1 MFVKITN
8 SKEIIILHNLNGKP
22 YYEAIEYYAKQNNLT
37 ISYYESSI
45 FKLFVRDIIK
55 NSFSLHTIQR
65 SLKNLFF
72 RFKVPFIKNKTIILG
87 MAPYDFR
94 IIWYRLLMK
103 NNQLIYSTSWPFW
116 DDDNNIPRKYG
127 FLTPIF
133 KLGWKQFIE
142 DKKLKIV
149 TVTKATHEGLINNFQ
164 IHGYITQIYHTMDLA
179 KFTTNE
185 KRDLNNKIRI
195 LFVGSLIKQK
205 GLDTLVHIINALNP
219 LKYEFSI
226 VGDGEYKKSI
236 EYIFERDNVSY
247 HGYIGTKDKLSK
259 IFKSHHIF
267 LNPSVKTKKW
277 QELFGIV
284 NIEAMA
290 TGLVVIASNHI
301 GPSEIITNG
310 VNGFLVEEK
319 KPEQIMNILSRLE
332 NNPSEYYRI
341 SQNAKVKA
349 AEFDIKNISQK
360 WSLIIDE

>member
-1 MFVKITN
+1 MVTIL
-8 SKEIIILHNLNGKP
+8 KEIIILHNLNGKP
-22 YYEAIEYYAKQNNLT
+22 YYEAIEYYAKQNNLKV
-37 ISYYESSI
+37 SYYESSI

-55 NSFSLHTIQR
+55 TSFSLHSIQR
-65 SLKNLFF
+65 SIKNLYF

-94 IIWYRLLMK
+94 IIWYRLLMN
-103 NNQLIYSTSWPFW
+103 NNQVIYSISWPFW
-116 DDDNNIPRKYG
+116 DDKDIPRKYS

-133 KLGWKQFIE
+133 KLIWKQFIE
-142 DKKLKIV
+142 AKKLKIV
-149 TVTKATHEGLINNFQ
+149 AVTKATHEGLINNFQ
-164 IHGYITQIYHTMDLA
+164 INGSITQIYHTVDLT

-236 EYIFERDNVSY
+236 EQIFERGNVNY
-247 HGYIGTKDKLSK
+247 YGYIGNKDELSK

-290 TGLVVIASNHI
+290 AGLVVIASNHV

-310 VNGFLVEEK
+310 INGFLVEEN
-319 KPEQIMNILSRLE
+319 KPEQIMNILLTLE
-332 NNPSEYYRI
+332 KNSSEYNKI

-349 AEFDIKNISQK
+349 AEFDIKNISQQ
-360 WSLIIDE
+360 WLVIINE